1 MEYTVEVYKRDAR
14 TKVGERLVKK
24 ADHTSATKSDLK
36 HLYETTWFAKDG
48 YRFEIH
54 ETYVTKKNL
63 MGGAEFR
70 ERYDTPYFCSPASE
84 AYWSM

>member
-1 MEYTVEVYKRDAR
+1 MEYTVEVYKLDKR
-14 TKVGERLVKK
+14 
-24 ADHTSATKSDLK
+24 
-36 HLYETTWFAKDG
+36 YKDG
-48 YRFEIH
+48 QRLSFKQDYEGVPLDVLEKMHPRGKGRIVMIH

-63 MGGAEFR
+63 MGGGLFR